1 MRRDVTCGA
10 FRDAIAPAFES
21 WRPGPPPMLLCANP
35 SPHLSS
41 PALLSSPGQPPP
53 PPVPSLISTR
63 GPGSADAG
71 ALHRAAAILCPS
83 LWSD

>member
-1 MRRDVTCGA
+1 
-10 FRDAIAPAFES
+10 
-21 WRPGPPPMLLCANP
+21 MLPCANP

-41 PALLSSPGQPPP
+41 PALNSAAGRPPP
-53 PPVPSLISTR
+53 SPPVSSLISTR